1 MMKCLLMA
9 SVVAACALLPSESEL
24 RWIDDY
30 GAALEASRTL
40 QKPLLIVI
48 DDSSHSE
55 SQFQHAGV
63 TQGEENADLLE
74 EYVLCRVDVTTDY
87 GKRVADV
94 FKVEQYP
101 FAAITDKVGEKIVYR
116 KNGQLDEAGWV
127 AALENHKPKE
137 SRTASRIGNRRSTC
151 YT

>member
-74 EYVLCRVDVTTDY
+74 
-87 GKRVADV
+87 
-94 FKVEQYP
+94 
-101 FAAITDKVGEKIVYR
+101 
-116 KNGQLDEAGWV
+116 
-127 AALENHKPKE
+127 
-137 SRTASRIGNRRSTC
+137 
-151 YT
+151 